1 MINYNKQGF
10 VHIPST
16 GKNSSH
22 LPLASNVECCA
33 IAVPPHH
40 PPPPA
45 PLHSCLGS
53 SNQPSCASPRGS
65 PENAHGNKLQH
76 PHMGLAHQLQAM
88 LNYETLLCTQP
99 WLPAATGFSSP
110 ATPWEGMETASGGAV
125 VSWHGARRSHSLL
138 PSFPTDVLHRST
150 HTGSVL
156 SVLLHRLELT

>member
-1 MINYNKQGF
+1 MINYKQGF

-22 LPLASNVECCA
+22 LPLASNVECCV
-33 IAVPPHH
+33 IAVP

-88 LNYETLLCTQP
+88 LNYETLLCTQL
-99 WLPAATGFSSP
+99 WLPAATGLSSP
-110 ATPWEGMETASGGAV
+110 ATPWEGMETASGGQWCQGMGRGDLTAYC
-125 VSWHGARRSHSLL
+125 LL
-138 PSFPTDVLHRST
+138 FPQMFYTVQPTLALCSAYCSI
-150 HTGSVL
+150 G
-156 SVLLHRLELT
+156 